1 MSFDPVAFRHALH
14 RIPELAYNEH
24 QTQALLLAK
33 IEELTSG
40 ESAFESVVF
49 EDMTGIVLFYHGAE
63 ENQPYQLFRAD
74 MDALPIRENT
84 SVDYTSENEG
94 VMHACGHDIHMSVLM
109 GLIARVADLLPTKNV
124 IFLFQPAEEG
134 AGGAERII
142 AKGILQKYHIS
153 SAFAL
158 HSGSGMEVSVI
169 SSKPGIFF
177 GIPQEF
183 DLRFIG
189 RSSHVAFPE
198 YGINALACAAEFLV
212 KMKDESAQLA
222 SKERLIFHVGKITG
236 GSVRNSIADNCLLEG
251 THRTLSKAMKEELSG
266 LMERVATE
274 VAQKYGA
281 EFELKLLGSYDPV
294 INDIVLYERL
304 KQSCYRL
311 GYTFVEAET
320 VMTGEDFGFF
330 SGLYPS
336 LLFWLGSGCDH
347 PLHSEKYL
355 PSDASIA
362 VGINVFWDLLNS

>member
-1 MSFDPVAFRHALH
+1 MFDPVAFRHALH
-14 RIPELAYNEH
+14 RVPELAYKEH
-24 QTQALLLAK
+24 QTQALLLAQIK
-33 IEELTSG
+33 KLTQDKP
-40 ESAFESVVF
+40 AFEYVVF
-49 EDMTGIVLFYHGAE
+49 EDVTGILLFYHGAAGDM
-63 ENQPYQLFRAD
+63 PYSLCRAD

-84 SVDYTSENEG
+84 SVDYISENEG

-109 GLIARVADLLPTKNV
+109 GLIARVADELPRKNI
-124 IFLFQPAEEG
+124 IFLFQPGEEG
-134 AGGAERII
+134 AGGAQRII
-142 AKGILQKYHIS
+142 AKGVLQKYHIS

-158 HSGSGMEVSVI
+158 HSGSGMDVSVV

-183 DLRFIG
+183 NLRFIG
-189 RSSHVAFPE
+189 KSSHVAFPE

-236 GSVRNSIADNCLLEG
+236 GSVRNSIADNCLMEG
-251 THRTLSKAMKEELSG
+251 THRTLSKAMKEELTG

-281 EFELKLLGSYDPV
+281 EYELKLLGSYDPV
-294 INDIVLYERL
+294 INDAALYDQL
-304 KQSCYRL
+304 KQICDRL

-336 LLFWLGSGCDH
+336 LLFWLGGGCNY

-355 PSDASIA
+355 PSDESIA
-362 VGINVFWDLLNS
+362 VGINVFWELLNR